1 MVELLAPAGNIES
14 LDAAIGEGA
23 DAVYLGLK
31 SFNARMRTTNFAWNQ
46 FEAAVEAVHRQN
58 KKIYV
63 TVNTVC
69 EERETERLYRF
80 LAYLNEVHP
89 DGLIVQDYAVLRMV
103 QEFFPE
109 IEVHASTQMNVES
122 SNAVRLLQKNG
133 VKRVVLAR
141 ELGLEEIKKIK
152 NETGAELEVFVH
164 GALCVSESGLC
175 LFSSFLGGKSA
186 NRGMCAQACRRFY
199 TAEVPGGIKQ
209 GYYFSPCD
217 LQLIDQ
223 IPALIEA
230 GVDSFK
236 IEGRMKSAE
245 YVGSVVSAY
254 RYVIDHYKEDKKG
267 AIAAGKRMLASD
279 FARAKTTYW
288 YGFNSHEEGV
298 QNAAS
303 KILNPDQAGG
313 TGIYLGKIAAT
324 KPADKELIESI
335 KQTLSAAPGSKPKEN
350 VRIQMAYLTGGS
362 YEPDPGDSIRLHKK
376 DDSGRESHKIRTVE
390 IESDEKH
397 WIDIPE
403 GFSVGDSVYLLQIKS
418 SSKRYSHVLPRDL
431 SVYRKQPKDQ
441 LLPILDLTPVKNNEL
456 SYFPEGIYVQVSS
469 IPDVFAIQ
477 GLNPVRVIIE
487 YNSETSYDLLN
498 HKTVLPFSKKQI
510 YISLDPFCASS
521 QEDSLLEQLNLLIN
535 DGYVNFVVNNIAYI
549 QMLKGKNV
557 NLIAGPYLYTFNRWA
572 VSWLENQNIGAFVMP
587 LENSRRNL
595 ESTFEPDVRSRVLV
609 PVFAYPALF
618 RMRFKLP
625 EDYDFT
631 YFEDKEEKVFKVNST
646 ADGSFVMPEEPFS
659 IVDKVNFISASGF
672 KRFLID
678 FSKTKVSR
686 SQIKAIS
693 SSMIKGQPL
702 PDVSRFNWKD
712 GFYSPQQI
720 EEYKAANEKARLQKA
735 SGKNTVT
742 RTSRGK
748 SMPKSGN
755 NGHSKGRKN

>member
-1 MVELLAPAGNIES
+1 MVELLAPAGNVES
-14 LDAAIGEGA
+14 IDAAIGEGA

-46 FEAAVEAVHRQN
+46 FEAAVESLHRLN

-80 LAYLNEVHP
+80 LSYLNEVKP
-89 DGLIVQDYAVLRMV
+89 DGLIVQDYAIMRMA

-109 IEVHASTQMNVES
+109 LELHASTQMNVES
-122 SNAVRLLQKNG
+122 TNAVRLLQNNG
-133 VKRVVLAR
+133 VKRMVLAR
-141 ELGLEEIKKIK
+141 ELGLSEIRKIK

-223 IPALIEA
+223 IPDLIEA

-245 YVGSVVSAY
+245 YVGSVVAAY

-267 AIAAGKRMLASD
+267 AIATGKRILSSD
-279 FARAKTTYW
+279 FARTKTTYW
-288 YGFNSHEEGV
+288 YGFENLSEGV
-298 QNAAS
+298 DGAAS

-324 KPADKELIESI
+324 KPAPKELIEAYRKNNSDEDAQN
-335 KQTLSAAPGSKPKEN
+335 KTVQL
-350 VRIQMAYLTGGS
+350 AYLKGGS
-362 YEPDPGDSIRLHKK
+362 YDPDPGDSIRLHKK
-376 DDSGRESHKIRTVE
+376 DDSGRVSHKVRSVE
-390 IESDEKH
+390 VEDDGRR
-397 WIDIPE
+397 WIDIPG
-403 GFSVGDSVYLLQIKS
+403 GFTNGDNVYLLQIKAG
-418 SSKRYSHVLPRDL
+418 SKRYQHILPGDL
-431 SVYRKQPKDQ
+431 GKYRKQPKDE
-441 LLPILDLTPVKNNEL
+441 LLPIMDITPVANKEL
-456 SYFPEGIYVQVSS
+456 SYFPEGVYAQVSS
-469 IPDVFAIQ
+469 IPDVFAVQ
-477 GLNPVRVIIE
+477 GLNPVRIIIE

-510 YISLDPFCASS
+510 YISLDPFCTPM
-521 QEDSLLEQLNLLIN
+521 QEDELNAQLLKLIE
-535 DGYVNFVVNNIAYI
+535 DGYSQFVVNNLAHI
-549 QMLKGKNV
+549 QMLKKKDV
-557 NLIAGPYLYTFNRWA
+557 RMIAGPYLYTFNRWA
-572 VSWLENQNIGAFVMP
+572 VSWLENQNIGSFIMP
-587 LENSRRNL
+587 YENSRKNL
-595 ESTFEPDVRSRVLV
+595 EETYDENVRARVLV

-625 EDYDFT
+625 QDYDFT
-631 YFEDKEEKVFKVNST
+631 YFEDKEEEVFKVNST
-646 ADGSFVMPEEPFS
+646 KDGSFVMPEKPFC
-659 IVDKVNFISASGF
+659 IADKVRFITSSGF
-672 KRFLID
+672 KRILID
-678 FSKTKVSR
+678 FSKTKVTR

-693 SSMIKGQPL
+693 TSMAKGQPL
-702 PDVSRFNWKD
+702 PDISRFNWKD
-712 GFYSPQQI
+712 GFYSPQKM
-720 EEYKAANEKARLQKA
+720 EEYKAANERAAARNK
-735 SGKNTVT
+735 GNMP
-742 RTSRGK
+742 RTKRPGRGK
-748 SMPKSGN
+748 
-755 NGHSKGRKN
+755 KN